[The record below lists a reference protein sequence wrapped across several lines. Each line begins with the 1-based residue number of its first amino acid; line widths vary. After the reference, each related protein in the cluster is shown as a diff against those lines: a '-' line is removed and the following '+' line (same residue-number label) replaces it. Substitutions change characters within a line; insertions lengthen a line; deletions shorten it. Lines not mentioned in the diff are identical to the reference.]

1 MVESFNNTTWGLGKK
16 LQNYK
21 KSHNFAT
28 QFSADNWTFI
38 TITILMV
45 KINNMV
51 NINKFPYW
59 SLFKFLRRF
68 QEKKEPTQWFFI
80 VIYGTVLLILNDAT
94 IRVPCWIHDGT
105 VYIFYLNSYNGN
117 NHVFLFKKVINS
129 GHFLFDSEEKI
140 FKQKT
145 KVIS

>member
-16 LQNYK
+16 IAKLQ

-59 SLFKFLRRF
+59 SMFKFLRRF

-80 VIYGTVLLILNDAT
+80 VIYGTVQLILNDAT
-94 IRVPCWIHDGT
+94 IKEFRVGFTTAP
-105 VYIFYLNSYNGN
+105 
-117 NHVFLFKKVINS
+117 FKFFI
-129 GHFLFDSEEKI
+129 
-140 FKQKT
+140 
-145 KVIS
+145 